1 MEKIFEL
8 LNDTLEYQYELIS
21 DYTESLEK
29 YKINVIDIETKIIGI
44 KDYSQDLKKGIEKL
58 ENE

>member
-44 KDYSQDLKKGIEKL
+44 KDYIQDLKKGIEKL